1 MPVYLYLA
9 WVVALVSTL
18 ASLFFGEVMGLP
30 ICTLCW
36 YQRIALYPLV
46 MLLPVAIARADR
58 NVFLYA
64 APLVVTGLG
73 FAVYH
78 NLLYYGVIAQGLTP
92 CTGDVPCTARQIEW
106 LGFATIPL
114 MSLGAFSLILICLI
128 ADNRNQRRS
137 P

>member
-1 MPVYLYLA
+1 MAVYLYLA
-9 WVVALVSTL
+9 WVVAIIATL

-46 MLLPVAIARADR
+46 LMLPVAIARSDR
-58 NVFLYA
+58 NALFYA
-64 APLVVTGLG
+64 APLVVIGLG
-73 FAVYH
+73 LALYH
-78 NLLYYGVIAQGLTP
+78 NLLYYGLVTQGLTP

-106 LGFATIPL
+106 LGFVTIPL
-114 MSLGAFSLILICLI
+114 MALAAFSLILICLV
-128 ADNRNQRRS
+128 ADNRKRRRS